1 PQPASSDFRYL
12 FDPRNVSG
20 GVSQFF
26 QDVRLN
32 TVQCP
37 QHHVFSALINDSQN
51 CNRNQQSDNGICFCE
66 SEVNSYCTE
75 QHRET
80 CPSIITSVI
89 PVCNERRTPNLFT
102 HFDSENCYG
111 LISDETSQRCCN
123 NGSKVSDEFR
133 MDQSANGLVSRH

>member
-1 PQPASSDFRYL
+1 MFMGPEMELLSRNSDCINVHGCSSQKSKVLQELGVNLGRDLVGIGNCQFRNNCDVEFSKKLVPQPASSDFRYL

-66 SEVNSYCTE
+66 SEV
-75 QHRET
+75 
-80 CPSIITSVI
+80 
-89 PVCNERRTPNLFT
+89 
-102 HFDSENCYG
+102 
-111 LISDETSQRCCN
+111 
-123 NGSKVSDEFR
+123 
-133 MDQSANGLVSRH
+133 